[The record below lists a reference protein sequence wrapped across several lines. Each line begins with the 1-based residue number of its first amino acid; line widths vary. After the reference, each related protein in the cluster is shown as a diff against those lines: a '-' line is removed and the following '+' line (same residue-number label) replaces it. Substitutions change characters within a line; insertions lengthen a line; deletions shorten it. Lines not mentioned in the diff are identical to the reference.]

1 MIAHEMKNLDD
12 IEVKIMMQ
20 DGKIRFER
28 INNSLNKFEK
38 NALETEANV
47 KKIKKYNRLFKK
59 IKAWVIRSLYK

>member
-1 MIAHEMKNLDD
+1 
-12 IEVKIMMQ
+12 MMQ

-28 INNSLNKFEK
+28 INNSLHKFEK
-38 NALETEANV
+38 NALEIEANV

>member
-12 IEVKIMMQ
+12 IEMKIVMQ

-28 INNSLNKFEK
+28 INNSLHKFEK